1 MTLKRVSAEAEHRRP
16 DFTRATWR
24 KSTRSG
30 DNGGQ
35 CVEVA
40 FLDAAVGLRDSK
52 ENGKGPILM
61 FTPDEWDA
69 FLVGTRDGEFRR
81 V

>member
-1 MTLKRVSAEAEHRRP
+1 MIMNSP
-16 DFTRATWR
+16 DFTHAVWR

-40 FLDAAVGLRDSK
+40 FLDTAVGLRDSK
-52 ENGKGPILM
+52 DRGRGPVLI
-61 FTPDEWDA
+61 FTPGEWGA
-69 FLVGTRDGEFRR
+69 FVAGAADGEFHRTCS
-81 V
+81 

>member
-1 MTLKRVSAEAEHRRP
+1 MESP
-16 DFTRATWR
+16 DFQSAVWR

-40 FLDAAVGLRDSK
+40 FLDEVVGLRDSK
-52 ENGKGPILM
+52 DRGSGPVLI
-61 FTPDEWDA
+61 FAPGGWEA
-69 FLVGTRDGEFRR
+69 FVAGTIGGGFER

>member
-1 MTLKRVSAEAEHRRP
+1 MTTP
-16 DFTRATWR
+16 DFTHAVWR

-30 DNGGQ
+30 DNGGL

-52 ENGKGPILM
+52 DKGNGAILIV
-61 FTPDEWDA
+61 TPAEWDA
-69 FLVGTRDGEFRR
+69 FIAEVRDGELNWL
-81 V
+81 

>member
-1 MTLKRVSAEAEHRRP
+1 MTTP
-16 DFTRATWR
+16 YFTHALWR

-40 FLDAAVGLRDSK
+40 FLGPAVGLRDSK
-52 ENGKGPILM
+52 GKSNGSILIV
-61 FTPDEWDA
+61 TPAEWAA
-69 FLVGTRDGEFRR
+69 FIAEVRDGEFSRR
-81 V
+81 

>member
-1 MTLKRVSAEAEHRRP
+1 MIMNSP
-16 DFTRATWR
+16 DFQNAVWQ

-40 FLDAAVGLRDSK
+40 VLDMVVGVRDSK
-52 ENGKGPILM
+52 DRGRGPVLI
-61 FTPDEWDA
+61 FHQDEWGA
-69 FLVGTRDGEFRR
+69 FVAGAVDGKFGEVRSR
-81 V
+81 

>member
-1 MTLKRVSAEAEHRRP
+1 MIMNPP
-16 DFTRATWR
+16 DFTHAVWR

-40 FLDAAVGLRDSK
+40 FLDTVVGLRDSK
-52 ENGKGPILM
+52 DRGRGAVLIFALGEWGAFVAGTVDGKFG
-61 FTPDEWDA
+61 
-69 FLVGTRDGEFRR
+69 RK
-81 V
+81 

>member
-1 MTLKRVSAEAEHRRP
+1 MNPP
-16 DFTRATWR
+16 DFTHAAWR

-35 CVEVA
+35 CVEAA
-40 FLDAAVGLRDSK
+40 FLDTVVGLRDSK
-52 ENGKGPILM
+52 DRGSGPILVCAAGA
-61 FTPDEWDA
+61 WQA
-69 FLVGTRDGEFRR
+69 FISGAVDGEFGR

>member
-1 MTLKRVSAEAEHRRP
+1 MTSP
-16 DFTRATWR
+16 DFTHAMWR

-40 FLDAAVGLRDSK
+40 FLQRVVGLRDF
-52 ENGKGPILM
+52 EDGKSGPVLI
-61 FTPDEWDA
+61 FAQSEWEA
-69 FLVGTRDGEFRR
+69 FVAGAVEGKFGRG
-81 V
+81 

>member
-1 MTLKRVSAEAEHRRP
+1 MIMNPP
-16 DFTRATWR
+16 DFQHAVWR

-40 FLDAAVGLRDSK
+40 FLDMVVGLRDSK
-52 ENGKGPILM
+52 DRGNGPILI
-61 FTPDEWDA
+61 FGRGEWAA
-69 FLVGTRDGEFRR
+69 FVAGVEIY
-81 V
+81 

>member
-1 MTLKRVSAEAEHRRP
+1 MTMDSP
-16 DFTRATWR
+16 DFTHAVWR

-40 FLDAAVGLRDSK
+40 FLDTVVGLRDSK
-52 ENGKGPILM
+52 EGGRGPVLVCSHV
-61 FTPDEWDA
+61 EWKA
-69 FLVGTRDGEFRR
+69 FIAKAVDVQVHR

>member
-1 MTLKRVSAEAEHRRP
+1 MIMNSPNFQHAV
-16 DFTRATWR
+16 WR

-40 FLDAAVGLRDSK
+40 FLDTVVGLRDSK
-52 ENGKGPILM
+52 DRGSGRIVI
-61 FTPDEWDA
+61 FGRYEWEA
-69 FLVGTRDGEFRR
+69 FVAKMNRG
-81 V
+81 